1 MSAEAKR
8 MAAMQATCPS
18 CQSKPDRKCTQPTDN
33 GRKPVRWVH
42 LEREREA
49 AEMGY

>member
-1 MSAEAKR
+1 MSGQARIELARQVQCPNCQAKPK
-8 MAAMQATCPS
+8 Q
-18 CQSKPDRKCTQPTDN
+18 KCTQPTDT

-49 AEMGY
+49 AEMGG